1 MATVEFNQIKKS
13 YGPVQAIRDFN
24 LSVDDGDFCVFVG
37 PSGCG
42 KSTALKMLAGLEPTS
57 SGSIHIGGRDV
68 TELGPGKRDIA
79 MVFQNYALYPHM
91 TVRKNIGFGLKMRGI
106 AGAEINAKVEEAA
119 RILELTNYLD
129 RKPRALS
136 GGQRQRV
143 ALGRAI
149 VREPSAFLM
158 DEPLSNLDAK
168 LRVQTRSEIVNLQKR
183 LGVTTIYVTHDQ
195 TEALTM
201 ASKIVVMRDGVIQ
214 QVGTSAELFN
224 TPRNI
229 FVAGFI
235 GSPGMNFFRGPVEMD
250 DGQPVTRF
258 AGQAVPLPEATASL
272 AGRDAIFGIRP
283 EHIQLR
289 DSPIGVGLTLVESLG
304 TEKILHFRTPQGQ
317 SLTSAEADFG
327 PDDQDRDVGS
337 MLIRVIDDHVYAEGQ
352 TVQMLFPKGKI
363 HVFDPGTH
371 AAIGPQPGGTLEQVR

>member
-1 MATVEFNQIKKS
+1 MATVEFNRIKKS
-13 YGPVQAIRDFN
+13 YGSVEAIRDFN

-91 TVRKNIGFGLKMRGI
+91 SVRKNIGFGLKMRGM
-106 AGAEINAKVEEAA
+106 AGSEINARVEEAA
-119 RILELTNYLD
+119 KILELTNYLD

-214 QVGTSAELFN
+214 QVGTSEQLFRH
-224 TPRNI
+224 PCNI

-250 DGQPVTRF
+250 GARPVTRF
-258 AGQAVPLPEATASL
+258 AGQAVPLPETAAEL
-272 AGRDAIFGIRP
+272 AGRDMVFGIRP
-283 EHIQLR
+283 EHIRLE
-289 DSPIGVGLTLVESLG
+289 SGGLNTGLTLVESLG
-304 TEKILHFRTPQGQ
+304 TEKILHFATPPGQ
-317 SLTSAEADFG
+317 SLTAAEADFG

-337 MLIRVIDDHVYAEGQ
+337 MLIRVIDDHVYSEGQ
-352 TVQMLFPKGKI
+352 SVSMHFPVDKI
-363 HVFDPGTH
+363 HVFDPASH
-371 AAIGPQPGGTLEQVR
+371 RAIGRTT

>member
-1 MATVEFNQIKKS
+1 MATVEFKQIKKS
-13 YGPVQAIRDFN
+13 YGAVDAIRDFN
-24 LSVDDGDFCVFVG
+24 LFVDDGDFCVFVG

-91 TVRKNIGFGLKMRGI
+91 TVRKNIGFGLKMRGLS
-106 AGAEINAKVEEAA
+106 ASAINEKVEEAA
-119 RILELTNYLD
+119 KILELQNYLD

-168 LRVQTRSEIVNLQKR
+168 LRVQTRAEIVNLQKR

-201 ASKIVVMRDGVIQ
+201 ASKIVVMRDGIIQ
-214 QVGTSAELFN
+214 QVGTSLDLFN
-224 TPRNI
+224 NPSNI

-235 GSPGMNFFRGPVEMD
+235 GSPGMNFFRGPVEMM
-250 DGQPVTRF
+250 DGKPTTRF
-258 AGQAVPLPEATASL
+258 GGDIVPLPDHTEALS
-272 AGRDAIFGIRP
+272 GMDAVFGIRP
-283 EHIQLR
+283 EHIQMSG
-289 DSPIGVGLTLVESLG
+289 DSQRVGLTLVESLG
-304 TEKILHFRTPQGQ
+304 TEKILHFRTPEGQ
-317 SLTSAEADFG
+317 SLTQSEADFG
-327 PDDQDRDVGS
+327 PDDKDRDVQT
-337 MLIRVIDDHVYAEGQ
+337 MLIRIIDDHIYAEGEA
-352 TVQMLFPKGKI
+352 VSLIFPPDKI
-363 HVFDPGTH
+363 HVFNPKTH
-371 AAIGPQPGGTLEQVR
+371 ATIGRRV

>member
-1 MATVEFNQIKKS
+1 MATVEFSQITKS
-13 YGPVQAIRDFN
+13 YGAVEAIRDFN
-24 LSVDDGDFCVFVG
+24 LSIEDGDFCVFVG

-42 KSTALKMLAGLEPTS
+42 KSTALKMLAGLEATTS
-57 SGSIHIGGRDV
+57 GTISIGGKDV

-91 TVRKNIGFGLKMRGI
+91 TVRRNIGFGLKMRGLS
-106 AGAEINAKVEEAA
+106 ASEINAKVEEAA
-119 RILELTNYLD
+119 KILELSPYLD

-201 ASKIVVMRDGVIQ
+201 ASKIVVMRDGMIQ
-214 QVGTSAELFN
+214 QIGSSDDLFN
-224 TPRNI
+224 HPQNI

-235 GSPGMNFFRGPVEMD
+235 GSPGMNFFRGPVRMEGD
-250 DGQPVTRF
+250 TPVTQF
-258 AGQAVPLPEATASL
+258 AGTDVPLPAKAAAM
-272 AGRDAIFGIRP
+272 AGRDMIFGIRP
-283 EHIQLR
+283 EHIQVGAG
-289 DSPIGVGLTLVESLG
+289 DIGVQLGLVESLG
-304 TEKILHFRTPQGQ
+304 TEKIIHFPTPDGQ
-317 SLTSAEADFG
+317 SLSTDEADFG
-327 PDDQDRDVGS
+327 PDDQDRDVKS
-337 MLIRVIDDHVYAEGQ
+337 MLVRVIDDHTYAEGQ
-352 TVQMLFPKGKI
+352 NVQMILPTQKI
-363 HVFDPGTH
+363 HVFDPDTQQ
-371 AAIGPQPGGTLEQVR
+371 AIV

>member
-1 MATVEFNQIKKS
+1 MATVQFDQIRKS
-13 YGPVQAIRDFN
+13 YGAVEAIREFN
-24 LSVDDGDFCVFVG
+24 LHIENGEFCVFVG

-57 SGSIHIGGRDV
+57 GGAIRIGGRDV

-91 TVRKNIGFGLKMRGI
+91 SVRNNIGFGLKMHGMAANDIHKR
-106 AGAEINAKVEEAA
+106 VEDAA
-119 RILELTNYLD
+119 RVLELTPYLD

-168 LRVQTRSEIVNLQKR
+168 LRVQTRAEIVKLQKR

-201 ASKIVVMRDGVIQ
+201 ADKIVVMRGGVIQ
-214 QVGTSAELFN
+214 QVGSAEDLFHH
-224 TPRNI
+224 PANI

-235 GSPGMNFFRGPVEMD
+235 GSPGMNFFHGVVAASPEGPVTQF
-250 DGQPVTRF
+250 GGKTIS
-258 AGQAVPLPEATASL
+258 LPSHCAAL
-272 AGRDAIFGIRP
+272 AGRDMTFGIRP
-283 EHIQLR
+283 EHIRVAEDGPGIAL
-289 DSPIGVGLTLVESLG
+289 SMVENLG
-304 TEKILHFRTPQGQ
+304 TEKILHFHTPAQNV
-317 SLTSAEADFG
+317 LAI
-327 PDDQDRDVGS
+327 DRSDMENDEERDAQT
-337 MLIRVIDDHVYAEGQ
+337 MLIRVIDDRRYRDGDA
-352 TVQMLFPKGKI
+352 LRLAFPTDKI
-363 HVFDPGTH
+363 HVFDPDTQEVVG
-371 AAIGPQPGGTLEQVR
+371 

>member
-1 MATVEFNQIKKS
+1 MATVRFDNIRKS
-13 YGPVQAIRDFN
+13 YGAVEAIRDFN
-24 LSVDDGDFCVFVG
+24 LHVDDGDFCVLVG

-57 SGSIHIGGRDV
+57 AGSIHIGGRDV

-91 TVRKNIGFGLKMRGI
+91 TVRKNIGFGLKMRRFPPS
-106 AGAEINAKVEEAA
+106 EIEAKVEEAA
-119 RILELTNYLD
+119 KVLELTPYLD

-201 ASKIVVMRDGVIQ
+201 ATKIVVMRDGLIQ
-214 QVGTSAELFN
+214 QVGPSSELFEK
-224 TPRNI
+224 PRNI

-235 GSPGMNFFRGPVEMD
+235 GSPGMNFFRGPIELEG
-250 DGQPVTRF
+250 GQPATQF
-258 AGQAVPLPEATASL
+258 AGRPVPLPEATARL

-283 EHIQLR
+283 EHIRLEEGDLNAQ
-289 DSPIGVGLTLVESLG
+289 LTLVESLG
-304 TEKILHFRTPQGQ
+304 TEKIMHFATPAGQ
-317 SLTSAEADFG
+317 SLSKDEADFG
-327 PDDQDRDVGS
+327 PDEQARDVQS
-337 MLIRVIDDHVYAEGQ
+337 MLIRVIDDHSYAEGQ
-352 TVQMLFPKGKI
+352 TVPMVFPKAKI
-363 HVFDPGTH
+363 HVFDPETYD
-371 AAIGPQPGGTLEQVR
+371 AIGG

>member
-1 MATVEFNQIKKS
+1 MATVQFEQIKKS
-13 YGPVQAIRDFN
+13 YGAVEAIRDFT
-24 LSVDDGDFCVFVG
+24 LDIADGEFCVFVG

-42 KSTALKMLAGLEPTS
+42 KSTALKMLAGLEATS
-57 SGSIHIGGRDV
+57 GGTISIGGRDV

-91 TVRKNIGFGLKMRGI
+91 SVRKNIGFGLKMHGMP
-106 AGAEINAKVEEAA
+106 ANDINARVEEAA
-119 RILELTNYLD
+119 RVLELTPYLD

-149 VREPSAFLM
+149 VREPKAFLM

-168 LRVQTRSEIVNLQKR
+168 LRVQTRSEIVKLQKR

-201 ASKIVVMRDGVIQ
+201 ADKIVVMKGGEIQ
-214 QVGTSAELFN
+214 QVGTAEDLFH

-235 GSPGMNFFRGPVEMD
+235 GSPGMNFFHGKVSAGPNGPVTCFGE
-250 DGQPVTRF
+250 VEI
-258 AGQAVPLPEATASL
+258 PLPEKCAAM
-272 AGRDAIFGIRP
+272 AGRDMVFGIRP
-283 EHIQLR
+283 EHLR
-289 DSPIGVGLTLVESLG
+289 VSDNGPAVGLSLVENLG
-304 TEKILHFRTPQGQ
+304 TEKILHFHTPGQNMIELDRTA
-317 SLTSAEADFG
+317 LANDEE
-327 PDDQDRDVGS
+327 RDAQT
-337 MLIRVIDDHVYAEGQ
+337 MLIRVIDDRRYSDGE
-352 TVQMLFPKGKI
+352 LLNLSFPVDKI
-363 HVFDPGTH
+363 HVFDPDTNEVAG
-371 AAIGPQPGGTLEQVR
+371 